1 LQCWTVATL
10 PNSEK
15 SDVNA
20 PHRIIAP
27 WGLKQVVPLL
37 KTHRVQLTEPG
48 MAPAFSLNLH
58 AVPLGASEFG
68 VAMRDY
74 PIVFLRRARD
84 GVHQAVAILGMKEG
98 ENLYVMPDGRWDRR
112 TYIPA
117 YIRRYPFHVE
127 VTGAERTI
135 CVDPDAVADDGE
147 RLFDEAGA
155 PLQHWIVFERL
166 LNEYEDE
173 LARAHRLGD
182 KLHALGVLA
191 PFSLHADLSSGFS
204 LSLDGMFRVDRGRLG
219 ALKAAALRELIGSG
233 AMESVYAHLLSQ
245 ENFRR
250 LLSRRGFFAKR
261 PAS

>member
-1 LQCWTVATL
+1 
-10 PNSEK
+10 
-15 SDVNA
+15 VNA
-20 PHRIIAP
+20 PYTVTPP
-27 WGLKQVVPLL
+27 WGLKLVVPLL
-37 KTHRVQLTEPG
+37 KTHRVRLTEPG
-48 MAPAFSLNLH
+48 MAPPFSVTLH

-74 PIVFLRRARD
+74 AIVFLRREHD
-84 GVHQAVAILGMKEG
+84 GVLEPMAILGMKEG

-117 YIRRYPFHVE
+117 YVRRYPFHVD
-127 VTGAERTI
+127 TSPSGRSI
-135 CVDPDAVADDGE
+135 CVDPHAVVQPDAADAQGE

-173 LARAHRLGD
+173 LARSHRLGE
-182 KLHALGVLA
+182 KLQRLGVLS

-204 LSLDGMFRVDRGRLG
+204 LSLDGMYRVDRDKLA
-219 ALKAAALRELIGSG
+219 ALHAAALRELIGG
-233 AMESVYAHLLSQ
+233 GEMESVYAHLLSQ

-250 LLSRRGFFAKR
+250 LLTRRGFFAKR
-261 PAS
+261 AA

>member
-1 LQCWTVATL
+1 
-10 PNSEK
+10 
-15 SDVNA
+15 VNA
-20 PHRIIAP
+20 PYTVAPP

-37 KTHRVQLTEPG
+37 KTHRVRLTEPG
-48 MAPAFSLNLH
+48 MAPAFSLALH

-74 PIVFLRRARD
+74 AIVFLRRTHD
-84 GVHQAVAILGMKEG
+84 GVLQPMAILGMREG

-117 YIRRYPFHVE
+117 YIRRYPFHVDA
-127 VTGAERTI
+127 GPSGRSI
-135 CVDPDAVADDGE
+135 WVDPQALVEPDAAAAQGE
-147 RLFDEAGA
+147 RLFDDAGA
-155 PLQHWIVFERL
+155 PLQHWTVFERL

-173 LARAHRLGD
+173 LARAH
-182 KLHALGVLA
+182 ALGERLYRAGALA

-204 LSLDGMFRVDRGRLG
+204 LSLDGMYRVDRDKLA
-219 ALKAAALRELIGSG
+219 ALDAGALRELIATG

-250 LLSRRGFFAKR
+250 LLTRRGFFAKPR
-261 PAS
+261 GA